1 MQMGTDEKS
10 HKQETLSYN
19 LITRIFITPFLFCV
33 KVWPLWI
40 SRPFSWFVTALYYP
54 FITVRRH
61 NYQDNLKHILG
72 KDTYNST
79 LFIKTFR
86 MLVNY
91 AYYLIDLFRFDEAK
105 KKELLSL
112 LSGQSGYER
121 LLEVLAEGRGAILMT
136 AHLGNWEL
144 GGIILSKLGHPVNV
158 VYFPD
163 GSGRIDRNRTRQ
175 RLTSGVKEIRLEPGV
190 LSPIAMMRALQR
202 GEVVALQGDKLF
214 NDPGMKVEFFG
225 TPAYFPRGPVQLSM
239 TAGSPIVPSF
249 IVIDKNG
256 KYNII
261 VEEPIYPVST
271 GDRNRDT
278 EENLRRVVSILE
290 KYIGLYHEQW
300 YCLTRFWED

>member
-1 MQMGTDEKS
+1 MNAAADKAQRQK
-10 HKQETLSYN
+10 TLSYN

-40 SRPFSWFVTALYYP
+40 SRPFSWFVTAVYYP
-54 FITVRRH
+54 FITIRRH
-61 NYQDNLKHILG
+61 NFQDNLRHILG
-72 KDTYNST
+72 HDTPNFV
-79 LFIKTFR
+79 LFKKTFR

-105 KKELLSL
+105 KQELLEL

-144 GGIILSKLGHPVNV
+144 GGIILSKLGHPVNI

-163 GSGRIDRNRTRQ
+163 VSGRIDRSRTRQ
-175 RLTSGVKEIRLEPGV
+175 RMVSGIKEIRLEPGA

-214 NDPGMKVEFFG
+214 HDPGLKVRFFDA
-225 TPAYFPRGPVQLSM
+225 PAYFPKGPVQLSM
-239 TAGSPIVPSF
+239 TTGAPIVPSF

-256 KYNII
+256 RYNII
-261 VEEPIYPVST
+261 VEEPIYPEST
-271 GDRNRDT
+271 GDRAKDI
-278 EENLRRVVSILE
+278 EENLKRVVAALE
-290 KYIGLYHEQW
+290 KNIGRYHEQW
-300 YCLTRFWED
+300 YCLTRFWEE